1 MSHDEVM
8 ELRVGG
14 ASIADNLRAAI
25 EAGSLVENADGT
37 LQLADN
43 GPDPGDWITVHHRP
57 PMDCE
62 FLFGLMFRHAYAKSA
77 VPHGCQ
83 ACYKVKV
90 LPKTLRELVAAWEIG
105 RQIACTS
112 KWGIDLYNPYSQ
124 DTYAG
129 LFYATGLDG
138 ARGVCKA
145 ARTAFDADPRLG
157 PGLRMIIKR
166 GCSEYEARVGPSDR
180 WDFRSETAAVEE
192 RLRTRFRPTGRKR
205 DRASLIV
212 MRWIEFAFRIG
223 DETYLDFTQGR
234 RLRPPSVMYEP

>member
-37 LQLADN
+37 LQLADH

-90 LPKTLRELVAAWEIG
+90 LPNTLRELVAAWEIG

-124 DTYAG
+124 NVYAG
-129 LFYATGLDG
+129 FFYATGLDE
-138 ARGVCKA
+138 ARDVYKA
-145 ARTAFDADPRLG
+145 ARAAFDADPRLG
-157 PGLRMIIKR
+157 PALSMIIKR

-180 WDFRSETAAVEE
+180 WQFTPDMAVVEE
-192 RLRTRFRPTGRKR
+192 RLRAKFRRSGRKL
-205 DRASLIV
+205 DRAPLTV
-212 MRWIEFAFRIG
+212 MRWIEFAFRSG
-223 DETYLDFTQGR
+223 DETYMDFTQGR
-234 RLRPPSVMYEP
+234 RLRPPAVTYEP